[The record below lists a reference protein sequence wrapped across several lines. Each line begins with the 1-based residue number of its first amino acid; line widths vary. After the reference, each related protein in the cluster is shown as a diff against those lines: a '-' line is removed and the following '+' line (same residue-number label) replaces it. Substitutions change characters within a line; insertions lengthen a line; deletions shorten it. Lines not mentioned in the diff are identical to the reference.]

1 MTITPGQQ
9 MPDAT
14 LIGFSA
20 DGPAPVALFDKL
32 KGRKIALFGLPGA
45 FTGVCSEAH
54 MPSFIRSMD
63 QFTAKGIDEVICISV
78 NDPFVLEK
86 WGETTG
92 ATDAGITILADAGSE
107 LVKAI
112 GLNFTA
118 PPVGF
123 YDRSKRFSMFIDDGE
138 VKALNVED
146 SPGECA
152 ISAGET
158 LADQI

>member
-1 MTITPGQQ
+1 MTISTGQQ
-9 MPDAT
+9 MPAAT
-14 LIGFSA
+14 LIGFGP
-20 DGPAPVALFDKL
+20 DGPHEVQLTDKL
-32 KGRKIALFGLPGA
+32 KGRKVALFGLPGA

-54 MPSFIRSMD
+54 MPSFVRSKP
-63 QFTAKGIDEVICISV
+63 QFDAKGVDEVICVSV

-86 WGETTG
+86 WGEATG
-92 ATDAGITILADAGSE
+92 ATDAGITILADAASD

-112 GLNFTA
+112 GLSFTA

-123 YDRSKRFSMFIDDGE
+123 YDRAKRFSMFIKDGE

-158 LADQI
+158 LLEQI